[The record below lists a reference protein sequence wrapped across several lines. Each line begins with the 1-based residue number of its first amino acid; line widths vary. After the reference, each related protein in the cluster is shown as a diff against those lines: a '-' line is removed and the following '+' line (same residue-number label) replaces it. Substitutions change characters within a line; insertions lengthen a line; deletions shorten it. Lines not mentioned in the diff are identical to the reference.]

1 MGIIEQIRDAGVVGC
16 GGAGF
21 PTHRKIADKIDY
33 YIVNAA
39 ECEPLLRTDRY
50 LMLNKAPD
58 LVRALTALTQELDIG
73 HCVIAVKHHYHD
85 EIASLRKAIAQTNAP
100 IEIHEMDSFYPAGD
114 EQTIAYEVTGRV
126 VPPAGIPMAVGA
138 VINNVATVYAIS
150 QAMDGVPFTQ
160 KYLTVTGEV
169 RNPTILCVPIGTSFQ
184 ECIEL
189 AGGALQKE
197 YFIVAGG
204 PMMGRPMT
212 MEQAA
217 QATVTKTTSGILVL
231 PADGQHAR
239 TNEVDMAFMIGR
251 ARSVCMQCSSCTQM
265 CPRNQL
271 GHPLEPHSIM
281 RAMAMGGGNIKALLD
296 IPAVRNAQLCCECG
310 ICEIY
315 ACPMGLHPRKIN
327 SMLKRELG
335 AAGIR
340 YQAPQQEWKARPTR
354 ELRKAPSDRVAAR
367 AGVLKYNDYVIRDL
381 KTAEP
386 TRVSIPVRMHIGAP
400 AEPVVSVG
408 DKVKAGDL
416 IAKVPEGALG
426 APVHASISGKVE
438 SVGENIVIVKRR

>member
-1 MGIIEQIRDAGVVGC
+1 MGIIEKIRDAGVVGC

-21 PTHRKIADKIDY
+21 PTHRKIADKIEY

-50 LMLNKAPD
+50 LMLNKAQD

-85 EIASLRKAIAQTNAP
+85 EIASLRKAIADANAP
-100 IEIHEMDSFYPAGD
+100 VEIHEMDSFYPAGD

-169 RNPTILCVPIGTSFQ
+169 RTPTILCVPIGTSFQ
-184 ECIEL
+184 ECLEL
-189 AGGALQKE
+189 AGGTLSKD

-212 MEQAA
+212 KEQAA
-217 QATVTKTTSGILVL
+217 EATVTKTTSGILVL
-231 PADGQHAR
+231 PADGLHAR

-296 IPAVRNAQLCCECG
+296 LPAVRNAQLCCECG
-310 ICEIY
+310 ICEVY

-381 KTAEP
+381 KIAEP
-386 TRVSIPVRMHIGAP
+386 TSVSIPVRMHIGAP

-416 IAKVPEGALG
+416 IARVPEGALG
-426 APVHASISGKVE
+426 APVHASISGRVE
-438 SVGENIVIVKRR
+438 SVGDSIVIVKRR

>member
-21 PTHRKIADKIDY
+21 PTHRKIAGNIEY

-50 LMLNKAPD
+50 LMLNKAPE
-58 LVRALTALTQELDIG
+58 LVRALTALKTEMNIE

-85 EIASLRKAIAQTNAP
+85 EIQSLRKAIAAVNAP

-150 QAMDGVPFTQ
+150 EAMDGKPFTQ

-189 AGGALQKE
+189 AGGALQNE

-212 MEQAA
+212 MAQAA

-281 RAMAMGGGNIKALLD
+281 RAMAMGGGNIQAMLD
-296 IPAVRNAQLCCECG
+296 IPAVLNAQLCCECG

-315 ACPMGLHPRKIN
+315 ACPMGLFPRKIN

-381 KTAEP
+381 KTAAP
-386 TRVSIPVRMHIGAP
+386 TKVSIPVRMHIGAP
-400 AEPVVSVG
+400 AEPVVAVG